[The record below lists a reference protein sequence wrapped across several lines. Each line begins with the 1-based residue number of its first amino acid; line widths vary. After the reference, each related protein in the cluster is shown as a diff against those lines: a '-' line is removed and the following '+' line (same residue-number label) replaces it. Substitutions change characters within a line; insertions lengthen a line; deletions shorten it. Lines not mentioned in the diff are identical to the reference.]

1 MPDTTQTGAGNVTVK
16 ADAGKTE
23 AGTLA
28 QGASN
33 SAGDI
38 AHQARAA
45 FSDVKE
51 MGTDLVTSAR
61 EGANSL
67 FEEQRNRAADEI
79 ASLGKVLRSSA
90 QSFDGSRTT
99 TVARYADQ
107 AASSISDFAEALR
120 DRSAS
125 EVAEDIENF
134 ARQWPMVF
142 LASAVGLG
150 FVASRFLMSSGSRS
164 PAARSTPAAPLRP
177 GSDADQP
184 RSTARHEYGAAGGP
198 MSGEA
203 KSGYGASIG
212 SPSGE
217 NR

>member
-1 MPDTTQTGAGNVTVK
+1 MPDTTQTDVGNVTVK
-16 ADAGKTE
+16 PDAGKTE

-28 QGASN
+28 QSASN
-33 SAGDI
+33 AAGDI
-38 AHQARAA
+38 AQQARSA
-45 FSDVKE
+45 FADVKD

-67 FEEQRNRAADEI
+67 FEEQRNRAANEI
-79 ASLGKVLRSSA
+79 ASLGKALRSSA
-90 QSFDGSRTT
+90 QTLDGSPPT

-107 AASSISDFAEALR
+107 AAGSISDFAEALR
-120 DRSAS
+120 NRSAS
-125 EVAEDIENF
+125 EVAEDVENF

-184 RSTARHEYGAAGGP
+184 RNTVRHDYGAASGP
-198 MSGEA
+198 VSGEA
-203 KSGYGASIG
+203 KSGYGAPIG
-212 SPSGE
+212 GPGGE
-217 NR
+217 HP